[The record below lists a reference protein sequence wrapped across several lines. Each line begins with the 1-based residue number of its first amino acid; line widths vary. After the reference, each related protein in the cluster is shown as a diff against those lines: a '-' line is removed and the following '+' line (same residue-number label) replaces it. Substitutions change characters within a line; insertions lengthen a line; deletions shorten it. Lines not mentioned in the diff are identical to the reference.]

1 MANHQA
7 EAMSALLKL
16 PVIKNQ
22 TAFNL
27 ERWDEL
33 CSDEQLAKLG
43 WRIETDR
50 NGTILMNF
58 PAEYS
63 HGGKQS
69 DISHVLCQTLP
80 DGRTTV
86 ECPISTSEGIKV
98 ADVAWV
104 SKSRLAKIGGR
115 TALKSAPEICVEVLS
130 PRNTR
135 REIEEKRALYFEA
148 GAKEVWICERDGR
161 MRFFLKAKPAV
172 DAGASTLCPEM
183 PPKIDS

>member
-1 MANHQA
+1 
-7 EAMSALLKL
+7 MSALQKL

-27 ERWDEL
+27 DRWDEL
-33 CSDEQLAKLG
+33 CADEQLAKLD

-50 NGTILMNF
+50 HGTILMNF

-63 HGGKQS
+63 HGGMQS
-69 DISHVLCQTLP
+69 RIVIRIARYLEN
-80 DGRTTV
+80 GEVTV
-86 ECPISTSEGIKV
+86 ECPISTSEGMKV

-104 SKSRLAKIGGR
+104 SKARLAKIGGR
-115 TALKSAPEICVEVLS
+115 TALKAAPEICVEVIS

-161 MRFFLKAKPAV
+161 MRFFLKPKPAV
-172 DAGASTLCPEM
+172 DAGASKLCPEM
-183 PPKIDS
+183 PAKIDS